1 MKIKWALLALLVLAL
16 GMWFVSGT
24 HRANAAPAAVLG
36 GQFQLPWDQPPP
48 EFKEIQRKG
57 FHAGVKA
64 AIKDYDH
71 HRDPDYERHKEYV
84 HPKVDRSMK
93 NDYRDGFRRG
103 YDDTLKHLQKSNGRH
118 S

>member
-1 MKIKWALLALLVLAL
+1 MKIKWALLALVVLGL
-16 GMWFVSGT
+16 GAWFVTGA
-24 HRANAAPAAVLG
+24 HRAEAAPAAALE

-48 EFKEIQRKG
+48 EFKEVQREG

-64 AIKDYDH
+64 AIHDYDH
-71 HRDPDYERHKEYV
+71 HRDPEYERHKEFV

-93 NDYRDGFRRG
+93 EDYRQGFQRG
-103 YDDTLKHLQKSNGRH
+103 YDDTWKHLVKTSTRP